1 MGKKHFNKG
10 DTRRHMKRCSA
21 LLTTKEM
28 QIKTTLRYLSNQL
41 KLKKKKI
48 WQHQMLGRFLKKK
61 ERKKENEL
69 HIHFWQKFKI
79 VQPLWKDDTFLK
91 K

>member
-41 KLKKKKI
+41 KLKKKNMATPNAGKI
-48 WQHQMLGRFLKKK
+48 LKKKRKK
-61 ERKKENEL
+61 ERK
-69 HIHFWQKFKI
+69 
-79 VQPLWKDDTFLK
+79 
-91 K
+91 